1 MSVVSFGVAIECKW
15 VSSIGLKSERN
26 NHLNCFLE
34 HISVRGGL
42 FERTTIKWVSA
53 IEEGRASGRTT
64 IKWVSVIEEGGGGAR
79 ASGFLWV
86 EGCILSG

>member
-15 VSSIGLKSERN
+15 VSSIESERN

>member
-53 IEEGRASGRTT
+53 IEDQ
-64 IKWVSVIEEGGGGAR
+64 
-79 ASGFLWV
+79 
-86 EGCILSG
+86 

>member
-15 VSSIGLKSERN
+15 VSSIESERN

-42 FERTTIKWVSA
+42 FERTTIKWVSS
-53 IEEGRASGRTT
+53 IEEGRVRVGVPR
-64 IKWVSVIEEGGGGAR
+64 
-79 ASGFLWV
+79 
-86 EGCILSG
+86 LSGCL